1 MSSLEIEKGRS
12 FLGVLAN
19 LNCVLVLNEVELIF
33 FIATHMGLYLGFVAK
48 TVLIIH
54 QCFNY

>member
-33 FIATHMGLYLGFVAK
+33 VIAARKGLWFGFVLK
-48 TVLIIH
+48 TGMMT
-54 QCFNY
+54 QGCFS